1 MLYGGDFYVALG
13 GAYHPNIDRI
23 SSIDEDE
30 DRVFRQFV
38 QITQCL
44 KCFDD
49 SFTWARITYIGG
61 KFMLDT
67 S

>member
-13 GAYHPNIDRI
+13 GAYHPNIIRI

-30 DRVFRQFV
+30 DRVFRQFL

-44 KCFDD
+44 KCFDE
-49 SFTWARITYIGG
+49 SFT
-61 KFMLDT
+61 
-67 S
+67 